1 MRLVKSMKRPPKPS
15 SLLLAGHAEETWF
28 EPKLGVGLRSS
39 WAPPPMVTP
48 ILRMS
53 PRARRGK
60 RMHGGGEHGLFDR
73 AQRALV
79 LAAEW
84 AEQVDRR
91 GGHGILGCGGVDNS
105 DARGVTAA
113 EAATIDRPASSMPD
127 LTLSMAPPPSHGIT
141 APEM

>member
-1 MRLVKSMKRPPKPS
+1 MKRPPKPT
-15 SLLLAGHAEETWF
+15 SLLLAGHAEETCF

-79 LAAEW
+79 LAAEGS
-84 AEQVDRR
+84 AQVDRR
-91 GGHGILGCGGVDNS
+91 GAHGMLGCGGGDKS
-105 DARGVTAA
+105 ASRG
-113 EAATIDRPASSMPD
+113 
-127 LTLSMAPPPSHGIT
+127 
-141 APEM
+141 

>member
-1 MRLVKSMKRPPKPS
+1 MKRPPKPS

-84 AEQVDRR
+84 AERVDRR

-113 EAATIDRPASSMPD
+113 DAATIDRPASSMPD